1 MSSGTVLHAEPVA
14 NATAAR
20 LTGALTAL
28 EQIIVDKRAQLQL
41 CVCCMLA
48 GGHLLIED
56 VPGVGKT
63 TLAHALARVLGLS
76 YQRIQFTSDLLPAD
90 ILGVSIFRRETGN
103 FEFHKGPVFSQLVLA
118 DEINRATPKAQS
130 ALLEAMEERQVT
142 ADGETFDL
150 PAPFF
155 VIATSNPAHQ
165 IGTFE
170 LPESQLDRF
179 LMRIALGYP
188 GPAAERALLT
198 LGERREMI
206 ASIEPVMT
214 PDELTLMQNRVG
226 EVFLSEPVLDYI
238 QAVIAFTRESGAFT
252 AGLSPRA
259 GIALTRAAQAC
270 AMIEGHDG
278 VHPEDVQ
285 QVLPAVVAHR
295 LAASTL
301 DVPDD
306 LGEFILRSVPI
317 P

>member
-1 MSSGTVLHAEPVA
+1 
-14 NATAAR
+14 
-20 LTGALTAL
+20 
-28 EQIIVDKRAQLQL
+28 
-41 CVCCMLA
+41 
-48 GGHLLIED
+48 
-56 VPGVGKT
+56 
-63 TLAHALARVLGLS
+63 
-76 YQRIQFTSDLLPAD
+76 
-90 ILGVSIFRRETGN
+90 
-103 FEFHKGPVFSQLVLA
+103 
-118 DEINRATPKAQS
+118 
-130 ALLEAMEERQVT
+130 
-142 ADGETFDL
+142 
-150 PAPFF
+150 
-155 VIATSNPAHQ
+155 
-165 IGTFE
+165 
-170 LPESQLDRF
+170 
-179 LMRIALGYP
+179 
-188 GPAAERALLT
+188 
-198 LGERREMI
+198 
-206 ASIEPVMT
+206 SIEPVMT